1 MSLTASE
8 AKERAL
14 QKIDDIRRLSNE
26 LCAIMDELPLPSLE
40 EFEAMRGKSAP
51 WTAEAY
57 MAAVIRNAEFHID
70 EARVILNDYSPED
83 EESLAAAWRDGR
95 MPAPH
100 IERSLRYLMELRL
113 GKTIPPSQHE
123 DLYFHPHKGTEAL
136 MSAVLGRLVR
146 LWVARPRQQ

>member
-1 MSLTASE
+1 MEAMSLTASE

-14 QKIDDIRRLSNE
+14 QKADDLRRLSKE
-26 LCAIMDELPLPSLE
+26 LCAIMDGLPLPSPE
-40 EFEAMRGKSAP
+40 EFEAMRGKSTP
-51 WTAEAY
+51 WTADAY

-83 EESLAAAWRDGR
+83 EESLAAIWKDGR

-100 IERSLRYLMELRL
+100 IERSLRYLVEGRSA
-113 GKTIPPSQHE
+113 KTIPPSQHE

-136 MSAVLGRLVR
+136 MSAILGRLMR
-146 LWVARPRQQ
+146 LF